1 MPFLKLW
8 NLLNFIVS
16 SALGD
21 PKVKSSP
28 DNKIRLFFSL
38 EEIYLSKRKEIW
50 ISKSGKSEEA
60 GNYPPLPIALST
72 ITKPKKPQSQFILK
86 LTSLKPWAFHSKKE
100 LSKASLNLTFPYAL
114 NENAKGSF
122 FEKDFQNRF
131 FFPYSFLGE

>member
-60 GNYPPLPIALST
+60 GNYPPLPISPFNNNQT
-72 ITKPKKPQSQFILK
+72 KKPQSQFILK
-86 LTSLKPWAFHSKKE
+86 LTSPKPWAFHSKKE
-100 LSKASLNLTFPYAL
+100 LSKASLNLTFLGAL
-114 NENAKGSF
+114 SESAKGIF

-131 FFPYSFLGE
+131 FFPYSFLEE

>member
-28 DNKIRLFFSL
+28 DNKIRLFFFFRGDL
-38 EEIYLSKRKEIW
+38 PFKKKRNLNLQEWKELRAR
-50 ISKSGKSEEA
+50 E
-60 GNYPPLPIALST
+60 LPSST
-72 ITKPKKPQSQFILK
+72 NSSFNNNQTKKPQSQFILK
-86 LTSLKPWAFHSKKE
+86 LASLKPWAFHSKKE
-100 LSKASLNLTFPYAL
+100 FSKASLNLTFLCAL
-114 NENAKGSF
+114 NESTKGIF

-131 FFPYSFLGE
+131 FFPYSFLEE